1 MREFCDCINNFM
13 KSFNTF
19 VTEELNASSLTKA
32 AVLINKYLKKKTGKN
47 FFSAGVEKYS
57 NSAGKGYG
65 MRFYST
71 TGLLSVRLNWKSMS
85 TAGMHNLDSVDYFN
99 GKTDPHLRCRYITPV
114 NLVQVLPGIA
124 EQIKSAFKFYKIGD
138 DIASVGK
145 DVTLKEDLEEVCG
158 EDGLVLEDFDFFV
171 EGVNPDPFA
180 GVVELLTQPNF
191 KKGRVWSLYK
201 STGGKI
207 FEALEARFPELIVK
221 KGVKYAWNSSNPKDV
236 KKLLAA
242 RDEVLEEIGATAG
255 KVVKGPSGEK
265 YEVSDETKSIEDNR
279 DRIAYEKQVE
289 DLENLTRMTIAGTAN
304 ALFVA
309 GRGGIGKTFN
319 VEKVLGEQ
327 GLSDGNGY
335 FKNTGS
341 ASAAGIYSLL
351 FKYHDQ
357 IVFFDDSDDALKDQ
371 SSRNIFKAATDTKKV
386 RKLVWNKMGANV
398 ADPDEY
404 DSHEDLLEAG
414 KIPRYFNFTGKIIF
428 ISNLALDKLD
438 PDGALRTRAFLIDI
452 NPTEMEVY
460 DFMNKIVDKMKLP
473 DGMSLDLKSRQHVVS
488 LLRGSNSKQTANF
501 RKLERGL
508 AMYAGAITTGVN
520 VGDKELQRMIST
532 YA

>member
-1 MREFCDCINNFM
+1 MQ
-13 KSFNTF
+13 SFTTF
-19 VTEELNASSLTKA
+19 ITEDLNASSLNKA
-32 AVLINKYLKKKTGKN
+32 AVLINKYLKKKTGKA
-47 FFSAGVEKYS
+47 FFSAGIEKFS

-65 MRFYST
+65 LRFYST
-71 TGLLSVRLNWKSMS
+71 TGLLSVRLNWKQIG
-85 TAGMHNLDSVDYFN
+85 TANLHNLDSVDYFN
-99 GKTDPHLRCRYITPV
+99 QKPDPSLRMRFVTPV
-114 NLVQVLPGIA
+114 SLVSALPGIA
-124 EQIKSAFKFYKIGD
+124 AQLKSKFEYYKIGD
-138 DIASVGK
+138 SFSSAAASA
-145 DVTLKEDLEEVCG
+145 TLKEDLQDCLDLNEYI
-158 EDGLVLEDFDFFV
+158 EDFELLV

-180 GVVELLTQPNF
+180 GVVELLTQPGF
-191 KKGRVWSLYK
+191 KKGRVWTLYK

-236 KKLLAA
+236 KKLLAV
-242 RDEVLEEIGATAG
+242 RDDVLEEIGATSG

-265 YEVSDETKSIEDNR
+265 YAVSDETKAIEDNR

-289 DLENLTRMTIAGTAN
+289 DLENLTKMTVAGTAN

-309 GRGGIGKTFN
+309 GRGGIGKTYN
-319 VEKVLGEQ
+319 VEKVLHEQ
-327 GLSDGNGY
+327 GLSDGDGY

-351 FKYHDQ
+351 FKYHDS

-371 SSRNIFKAATDTKKV
+371 TSRNIFKAATDTKKV
-386 RKLVWNKMGANV
+386 RKLVWNKMGSNV

-404 DSHEDLLEAG
+404 DSHEELLEAG

-460 DFMNKIVDKMKLP
+460 DFMGKIVGDMKLP
-473 DGMSLDLKSRQHVVS
+473 DGMQLDQKGRQHVVG
-488 LLRGSNSKQTANF
+488 LLRGSSSKQTANF

-520 VGDKELQRMIST
+520 VSDKELQRMIST